1 MAAEK
6 DEAHIK
12 GNCSGTNTA
21 QNAFA
26 IGINTKIS
34 NAGGGEWL
42 TKIPSRFPAPHRC
55 FFSSSSG
62 IPSFMAASLI
72 ERSPD

>member
-6 DEAHIK
+6 DKAHIED
-12 GNCSGTNTA
+12 NCSGTNTA

-34 NAGGGEWL
+34 DAGAGNGL
-42 TKIPSRFPAPHRC
+42 S
-55 FFSSSSG
+55 
-62 IPSFMAASLI
+62 
-72 ERSPD
+72 